1 MQDSWKLECYKCV
14 CESVKMDDED
24 REIAM
29 DELSDWNSD
38 DDEVEWHLGQINV

>member
-1 MQDSWKLECYKCV
+1 
-14 CESVKMDDED
+14 MDDED

-29 DELSDWNSD
+29 DEPSDWSSD

>member
-1 MQDSWKLECYKCV
+1 
-14 CESVKMDDED
+14 MDDDE

-29 DELSDWNSD
+29 DEVYDWNSD